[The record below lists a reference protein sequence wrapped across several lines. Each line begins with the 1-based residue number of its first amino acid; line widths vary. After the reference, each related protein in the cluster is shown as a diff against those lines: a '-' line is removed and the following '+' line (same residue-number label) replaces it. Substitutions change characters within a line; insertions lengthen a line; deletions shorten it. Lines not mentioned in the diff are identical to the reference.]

1 MCVYIYTCHDLPY
14 SISDK
19 TLNELNFQG
28 PPFPFSDH
36 YLVCVMQLGFEK
48 FIINPFPF
56 FNSLFPL
63 PSFLHSFLFLFN
75 SQTLC
80 VVSLS
85 AHLSHAFTPYKR
97 QFLFIF
103 NPFVFG
109 CQKMSK
115 RSRSSEA
122 EVELRVNLNQSPTTS
137 SSSSSVSTFGG
148 SGSGSGDSCLSCEG
162 EDQHG
167 GRLEEIITRSMMLVG
182 CPGCFM
188 YVMLTEK
195 SSQCPKCK
203 NNVFLDFFKQQPQH
217 HAQLPQHIQIIIIKY
232 SFSFSFLISHHIS

>member
-1 MCVYIYTCHDLPY
+1 
-14 SISDK
+14 
-19 TLNELNFQG
+19 
-28 PPFPFSDH
+28 
-36 YLVCVMQLGFEK
+36 
-48 FIINPFPF
+48 
-56 FNSLFPL
+56 
-63 PSFLHSFLFLFN
+63 
-75 SQTLC
+75 
-80 VVSLS
+80 
-85 AHLSHAFTPYKR
+85 
-97 QFLFIF
+97 
-103 NPFVFG
+103 
-109 CQKMSK
+109 MSK

-217 HAQLPQHIQIIIIKY
+217 HA
-232 SFSFSFLISHHIS
+232 